1 MKKKGL
7 IISTVV
13 MVVVLIASLTTA
25 TYAWF
30 TASSK
35 TEESTYKV
43 MIYTYYDPFSV
54 YYLEGLTPEDKDEFD
69 SQLFDYL
76 GSKYNEYF
84 G

>member
-1 MKKKGL
+1 MSYDYDFEVDHVEDDVF
-7 IISTVV
+7 II
-13 MVVVLIASLTTA
+13 
-25 TYAWF
+25 

-54 YYLEGLTPEDKDEFD
+54 YYLEGITPEDKDEFD

-76 GSKYNEYF
+76 GANYNEYF

>member
-1 MKKKGL
+1 
-7 IISTVV
+7 
-13 MVVVLIASLTTA
+13 
-25 TYAWF
+25 
-30 TASSK
+30 
-35 TEESTYKV
+35 

-76 GSKYNEYF
+76 GVNYNEYF

>member
-1 MKKKGL
+1 MSYYYDFQVDHVEDDVF
-7 IISTVV
+7 II
-13 MVVVLIASLTTA
+13 
-25 TYAWF
+25 

-35 TEESTYKV
+35 TEESAYKV

-76 GSKYNEYF
+76 GANYNEYF

>member
-1 MKKKGL
+1 MSYDYDFEVDHVEDDVF
-7 IISTVV
+7 II
-13 MVVVLIASLTTA
+13 TA
-25 TYAWF
+25 T
-30 TASSK
+30 SK
-35 TEESTYKV
+35 TEESTYKM

-76 GSKYNEYF
+76 GANYNEYF